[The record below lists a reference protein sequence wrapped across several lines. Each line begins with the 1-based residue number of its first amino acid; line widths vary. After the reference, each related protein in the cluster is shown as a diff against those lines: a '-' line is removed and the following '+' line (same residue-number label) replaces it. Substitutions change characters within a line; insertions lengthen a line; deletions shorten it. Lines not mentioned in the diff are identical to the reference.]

1 MTTYEIIARLHA
13 IVGVVALA
21 AFWTAGLARKGSPI
35 HLRSGRVFL
44 LAMVALLALAVPM
57 CVQRI
62 ADGRPS
68 GWFLT
73 YLLLITATASWSAWR
88 SIRLKRD
95 FARYTGA
102 AFRTVAAL
110 NIAAGAAM
118 LAFGLSRG
126 SAIFIGFAAIGV
138 VTGLRMLRMRRRGPG
153 DARWWMREHLGGMT
167 GNAIATHIA
176 FFSIGLPKL
185 LPMLAGPI
193 LTQLAWFGPVVLAF
207 AAQYW
212 ATRKYVGTAAAR
224 LPQAP
229 ALRASQS

>member
-1 MTTYEIIARLHA
+1 MTTIDIIIRLHA
-13 IVGVVALA
+13 IIGVVALA

-35 HLRSGRVFL
+35 HVQAGRVFL
-44 LAMVALLALAVPM
+44 LAMVSLLTLAIPM

-62 ADGRPS
+62 AAGQAS
-68 GWFLT
+68 GWFFA
-73 YLLLITATASWSAWR
+73 YLLVITATASWSAWR

-118 LAFGLSRG
+118 LAFGLFRG
-126 SAIFIGFAAIGV
+126 SVIFIGFSAIGV
-138 VTGLRMLRMRRRGPG
+138 VGGLRMLQLARRGPK

-185 LPMLAGPI
+185 LPMLSGPV
-193 LTQLAWFGPVVLAF
+193 LSQLAWFGPLVLAF

-224 LPQAP
+224 LPQSATLP
-229 ALRASQS
+229 ASQS

>member
-1 MTTYEIIARLHA
+1 MTTYEIIARMHA

-21 AFWTAGLARKGSPI
+21 SFWTAGLARKGSPI
-35 HLRSGRVFL
+35 HVQGGRVFL
-44 LAMVALLALAVPM
+44 LAMVGLLTLAIPM

-62 ADGRPS
+62 AAGQSS
-68 GWFLT
+68 GWFLA

-95 FARYTGA
+95 FGRYTGV
-102 AFRTVAAL
+102 AFQFVATL
-110 NIAAGAAM
+110 NIAAGAGM
-118 LAFGLSRG
+118 LAFGLARG
-126 SAIFIGFAAIGV
+126 SAIFIGFATIGV
-138 VTGLRMLRMRRRGPG
+138 IGGLRMLHLRRRGPK

-185 LPMLAGPI
+185 LPMLSGPV
-193 LTQLAWFGPVVLAF
+193 LSQLAWFGPVVLAF

-212 ATRKYVGTAAAR
+212 ATRKYVGVPKR
-224 LPQAP
+224 QAP
-229 ALRASQS
+229 VTATLHAG